1 MSQLADTAANIEAL
15 GRAGAVAAMVD
26 LTRHQKRGVVDAAV
40 LALAKLSSRRDTHA
54 QLTACGGVTPVVN
67 VLRTGSSAA
76 KRSAGRVLIALSVSP
91 IESSKSALVQGRCLR
106 VLFYHNLSLCPFS
119 VCLLF

>member
-26 LTRHQKRGVVDAAV
+26 LTRHQKRGVVDA
-40 LALAKLSSRRDTHA
+40 AKLSSRRDTHA